1 LQQRENKMTVSDETK
16 FLFDIEFG
24 LGAWAWGDRVF
35 WNYGQTHTDDDIK
48 NAFES
53 SLDAGISFLDTA
65 EVYGQGR
72 SETLIGELLKTTKK
86 PTVIAT
92 KFMPFPWRLRKSSLI
107 KALKH
112 SLDRLGLQSVDLYQI
127 HWPFPP
133 FPIEHWVEALAE
145 AKQQGLTRAVGVSNY
160 NKNQMQRAYTVLA
173 KYNIPLASNQVEY
186 SLLDRRIETNGVL
199 QRSNEL
205 GVRIISYSPLAK
217 GLLTGKYSQEKPP
230 PGVRGRQSAGKLKE
244 IQPLLKLMTEMGQ
257 DLGGKTPSQIALN
270 WLICKGTMPIP
281 GAKNGLQAEMNAG
294 ATGWRLDEGQIKAL
308 DSASDKFTK

>member
-1 LQQRENKMTVSDETK
+1 MTVSDETK

-35 WNYGQTHTDDDIK
+35 WNYGQTHTDEDIK

-92 KFMPFPWRLRKSSLI
+92 KFMPFPWRVRKSSLI

-112 SLDRLGLQSVDLYQI
+112 SLDRLGLPSVDLYQI

-133 FPIEHWVEALAE
+133 FPVEHWVEALAE

-173 KYNIPLASNQVEY
+173 KYDIPLASNQVEY
-186 SLLDRRIETNGVL
+186 SLLDRRIEKNGVL

-217 GLLTGKYSQEKPP
+217 GLLTGKYSSDNPP
-230 PGVRGRQSAGKLKE
+230 PGVRGRQYAGKLKE
-244 IQPLLKLMTEMGQ
+244 IQPLLKLMTEIGQ
-257 DLGGKTPSQIALN
+257 DLGGKTPAQIALN

-294 ATGWRLDEGQIKAL
+294 ATGWRLDEDQIKSL
-308 DSASDKFTK
+308 DSASDKFTN

>member
-1 LQQRENKMTVSDETK
+1 MTVSDETK
-16 FLFDIEFG
+16 FLFDIELG
-24 LGAWAWGDRVF
+24 LGAWAWGDRIF
-35 WNYGQTHTDDDIK
+35 WNYGQTHTDEDIK

-92 KFMPFPWRLRKSSLI
+92 KFMPFPWRIRKSSLI

-112 SLDRLGLQSVDLYQI
+112 SLSRLGLQSVDLYQI

-133 FPIEHWVEALAE
+133 FPVEHWVEGLAE
-145 AKQQGLTRAVGVSNY
+145 AKQQGMTRAVGVSNY

-217 GLLTGKYSQEKPP
+217 GLLTGKYSPEKPP

-294 ATGWRLDEGQIKAL
+294 ATGWRMDEGQIKSL
-308 DSASDKFTK
+308 DSASDKFTE